1 MSIIHRG
8 LDNYIDYPANI
19 HNTTNPDTTQ
29 DWGVVGN
36 ILVWGLI
43 TGTLLSYT
51 PQYYKIFK
59 NKTTKGVSESTI
71 VFGVYS
77 CLLNVLGTIQQDY
90 NRIRYCKINNTCY
103 NAWIPIVQLIS
114 PLLCMVILYV
124 FFLLY
129 VSGDNSSNK
138 SIYENRRPNLLEFRR
153 KLKVYRR
160 ARINLGICGIFILI
174 TLIVNTALNSEK
186 IIMCGKVFNTAS
198 AILSILMWIPQILIT
213 YRLKSDHALSLIALS
228 IHSLGCFITVFYQG
242 IIMKQNFLVI
252 GNYII
257 GGIAEG
263 SIVCMVLYYR
273 KKNNKYKIND
283 KYLFDDEIRDNYI
296 SYEKGVVTL

>member
-1 MSIIHRG
+1 MYTFYRG
-8 LDNYIDYPANI
+8 YDNSIDYYQQGI
-19 HNTTNPDTTQ
+19 HNTTNSDTTQ

-59 NKTTKGVSESTI
+59 NKSTKGISESTI

-90 NRIRYCKINNTCY
+90 SRIRYCKQNNNCY
-103 NAWIPIVQLIS
+103 NAWIPIVQLIA
-114 PLLCMVILYV
+114 PLLCMIILYA

-129 VSGDNSSNK
+129 LSGNNNSNK
-138 SIYENRRPNLLEFRR
+138 KPNIIEFRR
-153 KLKVYRR
+153 RNRVYSRSR
-160 ARINLGICGIFILI
+160 LNLATCGIFVLI
-174 TLIVNTALNSEK
+174 TLIINTCLHSDK
-186 IIMCGKVFNTAS
+186 IVLCGKIFNTIS
-198 AILSILMWIPQILIT
+198 AVLSILMWLPQILIT
-213 YRLKSDHALSLIALS
+213 YKLKSDHALSLIALS
-228 IHSLGCFITVFYQG
+228 IHSIGCFITVFYQG

-252 GNYII
+252 GNYVI

-273 KKNNKYKIND
+273 KQNNKYQVND
-283 KYLFDDEIRDNYI
+283 RIFFDDELSNNYI
-296 SYEKGVVTL
+296 SYENEVVTL